1 MILFAFILTDF
12 IYNINLIEKE
22 FRFVPKCSPKLPC
35 LQKIVQIIKCL
46 LSAILSK
53 AVSYIFRQI

>member
-12 IYNINLIEKE
+12 IYNVNLIEMD
-22 FRFVPKCSPKLPC
+22 FRFVPVQSETPLSA
-35 LQKIVQIIKCL
+35 KIVQIIKCL